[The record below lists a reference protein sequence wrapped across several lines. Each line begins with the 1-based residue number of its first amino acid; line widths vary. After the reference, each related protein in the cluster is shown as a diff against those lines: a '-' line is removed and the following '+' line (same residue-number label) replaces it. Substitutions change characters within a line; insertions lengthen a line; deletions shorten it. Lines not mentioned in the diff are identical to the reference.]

1 MRTLRMTLAAI
12 ACGLA
17 GAPAIAQQAVYTTAP
32 TLPGKG
38 QVVTRHLLHFTSYHD
53 DGVSGDDVTLVNT
66 ISYGLTSELAVQFD
80 LPYRWRD
87 VEGLPGGDI
96 DNSGLLDSS
105 LSFKWRVWKH
115 DPGPV
120 DTVRFALIGGLQLPT
135 GADRVSSDSF
145 DPFLG
150 ASLMRISGRHGFG
163 VSAQWL
169 FTTGGIDGDA
179 VNPGDTTDDVL
190 NLDASYLFRLA
201 PATYGEEFAASL
213 YAVLELN
220 TVYETNGDAEA
231 FLSPGLLYEAPR
243 FAIEAAVQLPVA
255 QDLAHRP
262 EREYVVTLGLRLL
275 F

>member
-1 MRTLRMTLAAI
+1 MSQRSGCSPR
-12 ACGLA
+12 G
-17 GAPAIAQQAVYTTAP
+17 
-32 TLPGKG
+32 
-38 QVVTRHLLHFTSYHD
+38 
-53 DGVSGDDVTLVNT
+53 GV
-66 ISYGLTSELAVQFD
+66 
-80 LPYRWRD
+80 
-87 VEGLPGGDI
+87 
-96 DNSGLLDSS
+96 
-105 LSFKWRVWKH
+105 
-115 DPGPV
+115 
-120 DTVRFALIGGLQLPT
+120 
-135 GADRVSSDSF
+135 
-145 DPFLG
+145 
-150 ASLMRISGRHGFG
+150 
-163 VSAQWL
+163 
-169 FTTGGIDGDA
+169 DGDA